1 MRIAYLGDPARFYVS
16 SMSIPFQGYNRYVCH
31 ICKKW
36 FEFPNPLKVHIALKC
51 DQLDINHLWT
61 ELENEFNL
69 TMRPCNTQSVAVP
82 PNGSARALEIETII
96 NNLERSS
103 KGYPCFYCEK
113 ICKTKHNLKIHIRL
127 ISHFI
132 FSVI

>member
-69 TMRPCNTQSVAVP
+69 TMRPYNTQSVAVP
-82 PNGSARALEIETII
+82 PNGSARAMEIETII
-96 NNLERSS
+96 NNLEKSS
-103 KGYPCFYCEK
+103 KGYSCFYCGK

-127 ISHFI
+127 ISYFI